1 MSLWPACPVTV
12 SQRRVAIEV
21 AGLAVWAKALP
32 ETKLTDEQVPLSIWT
47 LASALPPELST
58 IGPYRPESIGLH
70 LYDKMAPAMR
80 MPRKIIIQRKDQSM
94 SFFFLV

>member
-1 MSLWPACPVTV
+1 MESGI
-12 SQRRVAIEV
+12 R
-21 AGLAVWAKALP
+21 ALP
-32 ETKLTDEQVPLSIWT
+32 L
-47 LASALPPELST
+47 ELGT

-94 SFFFLV
+94 AFFFLA